1 MHSCFVSINVFQPG
15 YITDACILED
25 SFSLDETGTDSK
37 EIRILQN
44 GNLLEKEHQV
54 S

>member
-1 MHSCFVSINVFQPG
+1 MEES
-15 YITDACILED
+15 L
-25 SFSLDETGTDSK
+25 SLDETGTDSK

-54 S
+54 SSNHIALQKKKYVS